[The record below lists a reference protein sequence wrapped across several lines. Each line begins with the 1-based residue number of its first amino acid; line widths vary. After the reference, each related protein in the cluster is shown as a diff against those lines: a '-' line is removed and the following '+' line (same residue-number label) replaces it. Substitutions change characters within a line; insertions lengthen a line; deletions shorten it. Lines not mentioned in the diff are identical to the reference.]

1 MTIARNR
8 SRRMWFRC
16 IVIVLVL
23 IIGHD
28 ALMAMNAHETYASD
42 AHAHHEVVAQ
52 ECAALEGTLAPPSLL
67 PTTHPP
73 AAFIAAQVAVPQVS
87 DALLV
92 TRDSAPHAD
101 ASTRRAF
108 SQVFLN

>member
-1 MTIARNR
+1 MIHARNR
-8 SRRMWFRC
+8 SRRMWLRC
-16 IVIVLVL
+16 IVVVLVL
-23 IIGHD
+23 VIGHD
-28 ALMAMNAHETYASD
+28 ALMAMNAHETYAAD

-52 ECAALEGTLAPPSLL
+52 ECATLEGTFAPPSIV
-67 PTTHPP
+67 PTLHSP
-73 AAFIAAQVAVPQVS
+73 AAFIASQIAVPQIS
-87 DALLV
+87 DSLLL